1 MKAHLPKYLLTMLLT
16 LGIAQGTS
24 QAAMTEPV
32 VPANNTWTWNGT
44 EWIDDATGNSGT
56 PGSGA
61 HLSFSSGSYY
71 WDDVPANSGIVVK
84 EAASVYTLN
93 SPECMETIHVENDA
107 VALLPGTQ
115 WIKAPNSGTALWIDG
130 NLTMIDFVGFSADG
144 GDQNWH
150 IGANGHIEIGFTS
163 NIATNE
169 KAWNIEL
176 VIAPEA
182 EAEIEGVKNR
192 VYAEKAT
199 QYTRR
204 FIDGP
209 DDNNF
214 GEAVTSLTVLD
225 EEGNTLTNETDYTIS
240 NTIYGLEVTYK
251 IDGYERTTLTW
262 AGDSNA
268 IASTGTDCWVD
279 SEGVQTTLLEDDNIV
294 FDTIQNEV
302 RSTVNVGSLAAK
314 TIDIKDNYTFTVKE
328 DDQNFL
334 MTWLIADEININDGK
349 TMTILA
355 GESFFRVDA
364 VINGDVCLTDGLV
377 IMFESIINGNLTVT
391 GGEMHLSH
399 WATTPVISGDKLDIR
414 NGTVT
419 IENASGCGKGNA
431 ISDKT
436 TVSIATGGRLEL
448 RQEEEHMDVE
458 SAYAPA
464 KIILGSDDEEAPA
477 SLYLS
482 LLTGTDYEHEKM
494 STAYAVATEMNGNS
508 DIAGDGCIRML
519 PAASITVK
527 GTNNSITANSL
538 KIENGTWRID
548 VAENGEL
555 YIGAQIQDGET
566 GSGNITKSGDGTLA
580 LGGYESTWQGTL
592 SVEDGTLNLY
602 DAITMNSATI
612 SMAGGTILEAVS
624 CTVGSLEL
632 QNSSTIDT
640 NSVITVENTLTL
652 GSGIGLSDYTLQS
665 ILMLEGNTTVT
676 LFDGVDTLNL
686 SGTSY
691 TAGETVMVDFAHHFT
706 GEGLTTGRYYLGF
719 NSAGDVF
726 AGLMVPES
734 GTATLSLLALAALAA
749 RRKRK

>member
-24 QAAMTEPV
+24 QPAMTEPV

-56 PGSGA
+56 PGDGA
-61 HLSFSSGSYY
+61 HLSFSSGFDYS
-71 WDDVPANSGIVVK
+71 DAVPANSGIVVK
-84 EAASVYTLN
+84 EGASVDALN
-93 SPECMETIHVENDA
+93 SPECMETIHVENNA
-107 VALLPGTQ
+107 RASLPGTQ

-130 NLTMIDFVGFSADG
+130 DLMMDDFVGFSADE

-150 IGANGHIEIGFTS
+150 IGANGYISIMSAS
-163 NIATNE
+163 NIDTNG

-176 VIAPEA
+176 VIAPSGE
-182 EAEIEGVKNR
+182 ERVESYKNRTYSEKGTTETYCFIEG
-192 VYAEKAT
+192 
-199 QYTRR
+199 
-204 FIDGP
+204 P
-209 DDNNF
+209 HDNNF
-214 GEAVTSLTVLD
+214 GEAVTRLTVLD
-225 EEGNTLTNETDYTIS
+225 EEGNTLDEESDYTIS
-240 NTIYGLEVTYK
+240 NTRYGLEVTYQ

-262 AGDSNA
+262 AGDSNV

-294 FDTIQNEV
+294 FDTIQNGV
-302 RSTVNVGSLAAK
+302 SSTVSIVELDAK
-314 TIDIKDNYTFTVKE
+314 TMNVKDNYTFTVGE
-328 DDQNFL
+328 NEQYGNQA
-334 MTWLIADEININDGK
+334 WLIADEINIAYGK
-349 TMTILA
+349 TMTISA
-355 GESFFRVDA
+355 GESYFNVDA
-364 VINGDVCLTDGLV
+364 VINGDVCLTDGYV
-377 IMFESIINGNLTVT
+377 SMSESIINGNLTVT
-391 GGEMHLSH
+391 GGEMLLYH
-399 WATTPVISGDKLDIR
+399 WGTTPAISGDRLDIQ
-414 NGTVT
+414 NGTVY
-419 IENASGCGKGNA
+419 ISNASGCGSGSA
-431 ISDKT
+431 ISNKT
-436 TVSIATGGRLEL
+436 IVSIGTGGRLDL
-448 RQEEEHMDVE
+448 IQEEEQMNVE

-464 KIILGSDDEEAPA
+464 KIVLGSNDADAPA
-477 SLYLS
+477 SLYFFS
-482 LLTGTDYEHEKM
+482 SFYGYGEKI
-494 STAYAVATEMNGNS
+494 SATYAAATEMNGNS
-508 DIAGDGCIRML
+508 DITGDGCIRML

-548 VAENGEL
+548 VAKEGEL

-580 LGGYESTWQGTL
+580 LDSYESTWQGTL
-592 SVEDGTLNLY
+592 SVEAGTLNLY
-602 DAITMNSATI
+602 DALAMNKATV
-612 SMAGGTILEAVS
+612 SMAGGTKLEAIS
-624 CTVGSLEL
+624 CTLGSLVL
-632 QNSSTIDT
+632 QDSSAIDT
-640 NSVITVENTLTL
+640 NSVITVENSLTL
-652 GSGIGLSDYTLQS
+652 GRGIGLSDYTLQS

-676 LFDGVDTLNL
+676 LFAGVDTLNL

-691 TAGETVMVDFAHHFT
+691 TAGEAVMVDFAHHFT

>member
-24 QAAMTEPV
+24 QAAMTEPE
-32 VPANNTWTWNGT
+32 VPANNAWTWNGT
-44 EWIDDATGNSGT
+44 EWIDDATGTSGI
-56 PGSGA
+56 PGDGA
-61 HLSFSSGSYY
+61 HLSFSSDSFYTEE
-71 WDDVPANSGIVVK
+71 VPANNGIVVK
-84 EAASVYTLN
+84 ESAVVYAN
-93 SPECMETIHVENDA
+93 SSPECMETIHVENNA
-107 VALLPGTQ
+107 AALLPGTQ

-130 NLTMIDFVGFSADG
+130 ELMMDDFVGFSAEG
-144 GDQNWH
+144 GHQNWH
-150 IGANGHIEIGFTS
+150 IGANGYVDIGSTS
-163 NIATNE
+163 SITTNG
-169 KAWNIEL
+169 KDWNIEL

-199 QYTRR
+199 QETWLY
-204 FIDGP
+204 IECP

-214 GEAVTSLTVLD
+214 REAVTSLTVLD
-225 EEGNTLTNETDYTIS
+225 EEGNPLADGSDYTIS
-240 NTIYGLEVTYK
+240 NTRYGLEVTYQ

-279 SEGVQTTLLEDDNIV
+279 SEGAPTTLLEDDNIV
-294 FDTIQNEV
+294 FDTFQNGV
-302 RSTVNVGSLAAK
+302 SSTVSIVELDAK
-314 TIDIKDNYTFTVKE
+314 TMNVKDNYTFTVGE
-328 DDQNFL
+328 NEQYGNQA
-334 MTWLIADEININDGK
+334 WLIADEINIDDGK
-349 TMTILA
+349 TLTIST
-355 GESFFRVDA
+355 GENQLYADA
-364 VINGDVCLTDGLV
+364 VINGDVCLTDGYV
-377 IMFESIINGNLTVT
+377 SMSESIINGNLTVT
-391 GGEMHLSH
+391 GGEMFLYH
-399 WATTPVISGDKLDIR
+399 WGTTPVISGDRLDIQ
-414 NGTVT
+414 NGTVY
-419 IENASGCGKGNA
+419 ISNASGCGSGSA
-431 ISDKT
+431 ISNKT
-436 TVSIATGGRLEL
+436 IVSIGTGGRLNL
-448 RQEEEHMDVE
+448 SQEEEQMNVE

-464 KIILGSDDEEAPA
+464 KIVLGSNDADAPA
-477 SLYLS
+477 SLYFS
-482 LLTGTDYEHEKM
+482 SFYGYGENISAT
-494 STAYAVATEMNGNS
+494 YAAATEMNGNS
-508 DIAGDGCIRML
+508 DITGEGCIRML

-548 VAENGEL
+548 VAEEGEL

-592 SVEDGTLNLY
+592 SVEAGTLNLY
-602 DAITMNSATI
+602 DALAMNKATV
-612 SMAGGTILEAVS
+612 SMAGGTKLEAIS
-624 CTVGSLEL
+624 CTLGSLVL
-632 QNSSTIDT
+632 QDSSAIDT
-640 NSVITVENTLTL
+640 NSVITVENSLTL
-652 GSGIGLSDYTLQS
+652 GRGIGLSDYTLQS

-676 LFDGVDTLNL
+676 LFAGVDTLNL

-691 TAGETVMVDFAHHFT
+691 TAGEAVMVDFAHHFT

-734 GTATLSLLALAALAA
+734 GTATLSLLALAALAT

>member
-1 MKAHLPKYLLTMLLT
+1 MKAHLPKYLLAAILT
-16 LGIAQGTS
+16 LGMVQGTTL
-24 QAAMTEPV
+24 AAMTEPAI
-32 VPANNTWTWNGT
+32 PSINAWTWNGT
-44 EWIDDATGNSGT
+44 EWIDDATGIGGT
-56 PGSGA
+56 PGNGA
-61 HLSFSSGSYY
+61 HLSFSSGSDY

-84 EAASVYTLN
+84 ESAYVNANS
-93 SPECMETIHVENDA
+93 SPECLETIHVEDNA
-107 VALLPGTQ
+107 TALLPGTQ

-130 NLTMIDFVGFSADG
+130 DLVMNDFVGFSADG
-144 GDQNWH
+144 GGQNWH
-150 IGANGHIEIGFTS
+150 IGANGYIDIGSTS
-163 NIATNE
+163 SIATNG

-199 QYTRR
+199 QYTRC
-204 FIDGP
+204 FIEGP

-214 GEAVTSLTVLD
+214 GEAVTSLTVRD
-225 EEGNTLTNETDYTIS
+225 EEGRTLAEGSDYTIS
-240 NTIYGLEVTYK
+240 NTRYGLEVTYK
-251 IDGYERTTLTW
+251 IDGYKRTTLTW

-294 FDTIQNEV
+294 FDTIQNGV
-302 RSTVNVGSLAAK
+302 SSTVNVDSLGAK
-314 TIDIKDNYTFTVKE
+314 TIDVKGNYTFTVNE
-328 DDQNFL
+328 NNQYGSSG
-334 MTWLIADEININDGK
+334 WLIADEINIDDGK
-349 TMTILA
+349 TMTISA
-355 GESFFRVDA
+355 GESYFKVDA

-377 IMFESIINGNLTVT
+377 SMSGESIINGNLTIT
-391 GGEMHLSH
+391 GGEMDLYH
-399 WATTPVISGDKLDIR
+399 WRTTPVISGDRLDIQ

-419 IENASGCGKGNA
+419 IHNASGCGAGSA
-431 ISDKT
+431 ISNKT
-436 TVSIATGGRLEL
+436 IINIGTGGRLNL
-448 RQEEEHMDVE
+448 SQEEEQINVE
-458 SAYAPA
+458 SAYAPT
-464 KIILGSDDEEAPA
+464 KIVLGSNDADAPA
-477 SLYLS
+477 SLYFWS
-482 LLTGTDYEHEKM
+482 FYGYGEKI
-494 STAYAVATEMNGNS
+494 SATYAAATEMNGNS
-508 DIAGDGCIRML
+508 LIDSAGSIHIL
-519 PAASITVK
+519 PQAGISVK

-538 KIENGTWRID
+538 KIENGTWKID

-555 YIGAQIQDGET
+555 YIGAQIQDGES

-592 SVEDGTLNLY
+592 SVEAGTLNLY
-602 DAITMNSATI
+602 DALAMNKATV
-612 SMAGGTILEAVS
+612 SMAGGTKLEAIS
-624 CTVGSLEL
+624 CTLGSLVL
-632 QNSSTIDT
+632 QDSSAIDT
-640 NSVITVENTLTL
+640 NSVITVENSLTL
-652 GSGIGLSDYTLQS
+652 GSGIGLSDNTLQS

-676 LFDGVDTLNL
+676 LFDGVATLNL

-691 TAGETVMVDFAHHFT
+691 TAGEAVMVDFAHHFT

>member
-1 MKAHLPKYLLTMLLT
+1 MKAHLPKYLLTALLT

-44 EWIDDATGNSGT
+44 EWIEDATGNSGT

-61 HLSFSSGSYY
+61 HLSFSSGSSY
-71 WDDVPANSGIVVK
+71 WDAVPANSGIVVK
-84 EAASVYTLN
+84 ESAYVNANS
-93 SPECMETIHVENDA
+93 SPECQCLETIHLENGA

-130 NLTMIDFVGFSADG
+130 DLVMNDFVGFSADG

-150 IGANGHIEIGFTS
+150 IGANGYIDIMSTS
-163 NIATNE
+163 SITTNG
-169 KAWNIEL
+169 KDWNIEL
-176 VIAPEA
+176 LIAPEA

-199 QYTRR
+199 QYTRC
-204 FIDGP
+204 FIEGP

-214 GEAVTSLTVLD
+214 GETVTSLTVLD
-225 EEGNTLTNETDYTIS
+225 EEGNTLAEGTDYTIS
-240 NTIYGLEVTYK
+240 NTRYGLEVTYQ

-262 AGDSNA
+262 AGGEDA

-279 SEGVQTTLLEDDNIV
+279 SQGVQTTLLEDDNIV
-294 FDTIQNEV
+294 FDTIQNGV
-302 RSTVNVGSLAAK
+302 SSTVNVVSLVAK

-334 MTWLIADEININDGK
+334 MPWLIADEINIAYGK
-349 TMTILA
+349 TMTISA
-355 GESFFRVDA
+355 GESYFNVDA
-364 VINGDVCLTDGLV
+364 VINGDVCLTDGYV
-377 IMFESIINGNLTVT
+377 SMSESIINGNLTVT
-391 GGEMHLSH
+391 GGEMNLYH
-399 WATTPVISGDKLDIR
+399 WRTTPVISGDRLDIQ

-419 IENASGCGKGNA
+419 IYNASGCGAGSA
-431 ISDKT
+431 ISNKT
-436 TVSIATGGRLEL
+436 IINIGTGGRLNL
-448 RQEEEHMDVE
+448 SQEEEQINVE

-464 KIILGSDDEEAPA
+464 KIVLGSNDADAPA
-477 SLYLS
+477 SLYFWS
-482 LLTGTDYEHEKM
+482 FYGYGEKI
-494 STAYAVATEMNGNS
+494 SATYAAATEMNGNS
-508 DIAGDGCIRML
+508 LIDSAGSIHIL
-519 PAASITVK
+519 PQAGISVK
-527 GTNNSITANSL
+527 GTNNAITADAL
-538 KIENGTWRID
+538 KIEEGTWKID
-548 VAENGEL
+548 VAKNGEL

-592 SVEDGTLNLY
+592 SVEAGTLNLY
-602 DAITMNSATI
+602 DALAMNKATV
-612 SMAGGTILEAVS
+612 SMAGGTKLKAIS
-624 CTVGSLEL
+624 CTLGSLEL

-640 NSVITVENTLTL
+640 TSVITVENSLTL
-652 GSGIGLSDYTLQS
+652 GRGIGLSDYTLQS